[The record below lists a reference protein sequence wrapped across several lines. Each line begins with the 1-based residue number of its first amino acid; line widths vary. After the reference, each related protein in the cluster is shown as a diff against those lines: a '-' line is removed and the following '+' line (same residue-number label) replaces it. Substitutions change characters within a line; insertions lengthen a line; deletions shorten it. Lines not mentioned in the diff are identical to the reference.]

1 MMPTPEP
8 PQPVARPRRRKPP
21 DEPPTNWQAQALDN
35 IVPMPDPHRAVIE
48 AIEEVRILARRANLP
63 PILFGWQEEPDADQ
77 RARDPEL
84 HRHVERLM
92 RKMTDIELMGHGP
105 QPMPLDLIAAPEH
118 PDAFLVEG
126 FIRPGTTVMLAG
138 PPGAAKSWASRQLA
152 LTAGAGLRTFLGR
165 YDLPRRLRV
174 LVVDEDNGPDEEWR
188 RDQVLLSHLG
198 LHRQDLNT
206 VHRISLAGVQLD
218 QEKWQGWLRGLVEQL
233 ELDVIILDPISEMHG
248 GKELR
253 EDPEFRSLLRFLKVL
268 KVDFPQLAT
277 VIVHHTRK
285 PSSGDRSKDRSLDDV
300 RGQWGQTPDVVAI
313 MWPLGE
319 RRSSWELHKRV
330 PHSKLILEQSETGGL
345 VMVADDSTSRDRRM
359 GADDQVLAAIED
371 GLHTADDIRIGT
383 GLSKSGTYKAL
394 ERLGMAG
401 LITKRAPY
409 QLVNDPTDDA
419 L

>member
-1 MMPTPEP
+1 MMPSS
-8 PQPVARPRRRKPP
+8 PQPPPVPRPRRRAPVA
-21 DEPPTNWQAQALDN
+21 DEPLGLGDL
-35 IVPMPDPHRAVIE
+35 VPMPDPRQAVIE
-48 AIEEVRILARRANLP
+48 AIEEVRIAARRAGLP
-63 PILFGWQEEPDADQ
+63 PIAFGWQEEPDAEQ
-77 RARDPEL
+77 RARDPAL
-84 HRHVERLM
+84 HAQVERLL
-92 RKMTDIELMGHGP
+92 RKMTDIEVMGHGP
-105 QPMPLDLIAAPEH
+105 QPVPLDLITAPEH

-152 LTAGAGLRTFLGR
+152 LTAGAGLSSFLGR
-165 YDLPRRLRV
+165 YELPRRLRV
-174 LVVDEDNGPDEEWR
+174 LVIDEDNGPDEEWR
-188 RDQVLLSHLG
+188 RDEVLLAHLG
-198 LHRQDLNT
+198 LRRGDLNT
-206 VHRISLAGVQLD
+206 VHRISLAGIQLD
-218 QEKWQGWLRGLVEQL
+218 QERWQAWLRGVIEQL
-233 ELDVIILDPISEMHG
+233 QLDVVILDPISEMHG

-285 PSSGDRSKDRSLDDV
+285 PSSGDRSKDLSLDDV

-330 PHSKLILEQSETGGL
+330 PHSKLILEQAETGGL

-394 ERLGMAG
+394 ERLGAAG

-409 QLVNDPTDDA
+409 QLVDDPTEDP